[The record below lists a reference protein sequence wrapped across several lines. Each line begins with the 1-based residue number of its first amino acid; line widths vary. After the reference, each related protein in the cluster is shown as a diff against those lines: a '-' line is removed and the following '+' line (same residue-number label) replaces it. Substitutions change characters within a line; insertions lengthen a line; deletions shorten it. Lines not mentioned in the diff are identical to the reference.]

1 MAKIIKFDSTRKKQI
16 TVNREK
22 TAGCDHKLVIA
33 YTVFRTVRCA
43 ICGTRLD
50 PFDVLVDMLKAYVPP
65 DAEDHEEKNLLR
77 EVEKRREKES
87 KGDKT
92 K

>member
-1 MAKIIKFDSTRKKQI
+1 LAKIIKFDSTRKKQI
-16 TVNREK
+16 TLSREK

-43 ICGTRLD
+43 ICGTQLD
-50 PFDVLVDMLKAYVPP
+50 PFDVLVDMLKAYVLP
-65 DAEDHEEKNLLR
+65 DAEDHEEKSLLR
-77 EVEKRREKES
+77 EMEKRGEKDS
-87 KGDKT
+87 RGDKS